1 MRRLRSWLLFAVLS
15 AAVTGR
21 GAVDFAKEVH
31 PVLQRACF
39 ECHGAEQ
46 AKSGLRLHTQ
56 ETFRAGGKN
65 GPVVTPNDPA
75 HSELLRRISLPRSD
89 KEAMPKRGTPLTQA
103 EIALIREWVAAGA
116 VWPASIQNARHW
128 SYVPPQRPALP
139 AVKDQAWPANEI
151 DHFVL
156 ARLEKQG
163 WRPSREADPSV
174 LYRRLSLDLTGL
186 PPLVAD
192 VEKFAKAYAAD
203 ARKAVEAAADRLLAS
218 KEFGVRWA
226 RPWLDVARYA
236 DSHGFQR
243 DDLREIWGYRDWV
256 VDALNADTPFD
267 QFTIEQ
273 VAGDLLP
280 AAKPSQIIATG
291 FHRCTPTNVE
301 AGTEPEESRINQVI
315 DRVNTTGAVWLGTTL
330 ECAQCHNHKYDPIS
344 QRDYYSLLA
353 YFNNTENETA
363 RTNPTVP
370 GSIKFNGVPFAMPAN
385 SREAELAKLETQ
397 MKDVDAR
404 IAAHQKPPSKTPA
417 LASNTTKGQLHA
429 LRPTTLNSDASAEYE
444 IQPDHSVLFSG
455 AAPDGDTCTLEADLP
470 AGQITGVLIEAL
482 TDPSIPGDGP
492 GRGDAARPNFVL
504 QQVEA
509 AFLPGGAKE
518 PAQRLKFAQAFAS
531 FSQKN
536 LQVEGLL
543 EDDPKTGWAIGP
555 LFSKPHWAALALDKP
570 LQVEPGAKLS
580 LKLVQHFG
588 GGRVIGRLRVS
599 AILGEVESCL
609 PEPYADEARPSK
621 KGRRAKPADPALA
634 ALEREKSVLQRQ
646 IDANKPTTTEV
657 MKEMEQPRMTAIFK
671 RGAYTDPTDPV
682 TAGTPAIFDAKAKG
696 PPNRLTL
703 AQWLV
708 SRDNP
713 LTARVTVNRW
723 WHELFGRGLV
733 ATAEDFGIKGTS
745 PTHPELLD
753 WLAVEFMDRDWSM
766 KALLKKIVTSATYRQ
781 SSSVYEGL
789 SVAQGGIH
797 PAASLDPDNT
807 LLWHGARQRMDAEMI
822 RDNALSISGLLNLK
836 QGGPPIR
843 PPQPDGLWT
852 KVGGQNYKYEV
863 STGGE
868 QHRRGLYVVL
878 KRGAP
883 YPSFAS
889 FDASARM
896 ACVVRRSR
904 SNTPLQALTLLNDPV
919 YVEATKAFA
928 RRIVAESPSSD
939 INVMLGH
946 ALRIALARE
955 ARPAELQVLRS
966 LFASQKKTATEAAAW
981 YAVAA
986 ALLNLDE
993 TITKG

>member
-1 MRRLRSWLLFAVLS
+1 MRRHLSGLLLAALS
-15 AAVTGR
+15 TAATAR
-21 GAVDFAKEVH
+21 GAVDFAKDVY

-56 ETFRAGGKN
+56 AAFEAGGKK
-65 GPVVTPNDPA
+65 GPVVTAGHPDQG
-75 HSELLRRISLPRSD
+75 ELLRRISLPRTD
-89 KEAMPKRGTPLTQA
+89 KEAMPRRGTPLTPA
-103 EIALIREWVAAGA
+103 EIALIRDWVAAGA
-116 VWPASIQNARHW
+116 AWPESIQNARHW
-128 SYVPPQRPALP
+128 SYAPPQKPALP
-139 AVKDQAWPANEI
+139 AVKDPAWPANEI
-151 DHFVL
+151 DHFIL
-156 ARLEKQG
+156 ARLEKSG
-163 WRPSREADPSV
+163 WAPSREADPAV

-186 PPLVAD
+186 PPAVAEVD
-192 VEKFAKAYAAD
+192 SFIKDHAKD
-203 ARKAVEAAADRLLAS
+203 AHKAVETAADRLLAS

-226 RPWLDVARYA
+226 RPWLDLARYA

-243 DDLREIWGYRDWV
+243 DDLRDIWGYRDWV
-256 VDALNADTPFD
+256 VEALNADMPFD

-280 AAKPSQIIATG
+280 DAKPSQIIATG

-363 RTNPTVP
+363 RTDAKVP
-370 GSIKFNGVPFAMPAN
+370 GSIKFNGVPFTMRADAQ
-385 SREAELAKLETQ
+385 ATQLAVLAAQ
-397 MKDVDAR
+397 MKELDAR
-404 IAAHQKPPSKTPA
+404 MAAHQEK
-417 LASNTTKGQLHA
+417 ASGATVTAVKGQRQT
-429 LRPTTLNSDASAEYE
+429 LRPSLLNSDAGADYE

-455 AAPDGDTCTLEADLP
+455 EVPDGETCTLEADLP
-470 AGQITGVLIEAL
+470 AGQITGILIEAL
-482 TDPSIPGDGP
+482 TDPSLPGDGP
-492 GRGDAARPNFVL
+492 GRGAKGRPNFVL

-509 AFLPGGAKE
+509 AFLPAAKE
-518 PAQRLKFAQAFAS
+518 PAQRLKFGQAFAS

-536 LQVEGLL
+536 LPVDGLL
-543 EDDPKTGWAIGP
+543 EDNPKTGWAIGP
-555 LFSKPHWAALALDKP
+555 MFSKPHWAALALNQP
-570 LQVEPGAKLS
+570 LQADAGAKLS

-588 GGRVIGRLRVS
+588 GGRIIGRLRVS
-599 AILGEVESCL
+599 AILGDVASCL
-609 PEPYADEARPSK
+609 PETYTETEATD
-621 KGRRAKPADPALA
+621 KPADLALA
-634 ALEREKSVLQRQ
+634 AMRRQKNALQRQ
-646 IDANKPTTTEV
+646 IDALKPATTEV
-657 MKEMEQPRMTAIFK
+657 MKELPQPRMTAIFK
-671 RGAYTDPTDPV
+671 RGVYTDPADPV
-682 TAGTPAIFDAKAKG
+682 TAGTPAIFDSQAKG

-708 SRDNP
+708 NRDNP

-723 WHELFGRGLV
+723 WNELFGRGLV
-733 ATAEDFGIKGTS
+733 ATAEDFGIKGAA

-753 WLAVEFMDRDWSM
+753 WLAVEFMDRGWSM

-789 SVAQGGIH
+789 SVARGAPH
-797 PAASLDPDNT
+797 PAAGLDPDNA

-822 RDNALSISGLLNLK
+822 RDNALSIAGLLDLRK
-836 QGGPPIR
+836 GGAPIR
-843 PPQPDGLWT
+843 PPQPDGLWA
-852 KVGGQNYKYEV
+852 KVGGQQYKYEV

-883 YPSFAS
+883 YPSFAN

-919 YVEATKAFA
+919 YVEATRAFA
-928 RRIVAESPSSD
+928 KRISAAMPAAD
-939 INVMLGH
+939 LNTRLGH
-946 ALRIALARE
+946 AVRLALARE
-955 ARPAELQVLRS
+955 AKPAELKVLHS
-966 LFASQKKTATEAAAW
+966 LFDSQSKSDPW
-981 YAVAA
+981 YAIAA